1 MVVRQQ
7 VEANNGAARLSA
19 PAPADDEAPPEHP
32 SRLFGVRAGGG
43 ASVAGAGAGDD
54 PDTLYFAFAARTSD
68 DELQDPTISLP
79 RQLRN
84 CRAALPANAVIVA
97 FYWDVESGRKDLDNR
112 GTGAHDKFDLAIPR
126 DGGLPDLLAEAARQD
141 RRFDAVICES
151 VDRIARLM
159 HQSTSIEHDLERVG
173 VPIFAAD
180 EGVETTR
187 RKSTKILVRRTKQ
200 MLAEW
205 YVRQMLELSWD
216 GFCEHTAQGWNVGA
230 PPYGYNGDK
239 VPHPVPAKRE
249 EGLTK
254 TRLVPDAVRGAAVH
268 TIFVLRVTER
278 LSYQAIADRLN
289 DDLDRHPPKRSLR
302 PDLQRATWSASAVRA
317 VLENPKYT
325 GYMVWNRRAS
335 KTGNGRVNSP
345 KDWVWSPVPT
355 HEPLVTL
362 DLFKAARELVPDR
375 ERSRTAPG
383 ANAAHPDTKR
393 SYLLRS
399 YIVCAPCERR
409 MFGKTRK
416 SHAYFACQ
424 PSANHGQEAAV
435 RFPAH
440 PASIWVRQDALL
452 DGILRFFA
460 DRVLGP
466 DRLDYLAADL
476 DGTERDRDTA
486 RVHQVESLRRSI
498 ADLDRK
504 RGRLVQRLED
514 IDDPDGSLLRAVRDR
529 HRELTVERDEKI
541 ATLATITDSL
551 SPSAAGAEDLLDRLV
566 HADSEDLRDAPEATL
581 RALFDAFRLRVSY
594 DARTGEA
601 VCRVVLSDDT
611 VPGVHG
617 ALQAALTPASAAAVV
632 PSTDHGD
639 RTAAGGESCRLPQ
652 GGRDPRFPSAWR
664 PRQDSNL
671 RPAA

>member
-1 MVVRQQ
+1 MAV
-7 VEANNGAARLSA
+7 
-19 PAPADDEAPPEHP
+19 
-32 SRLFGVRAGGG
+32 
-43 ASVAGAGAGDD
+43 ASDAGAD
-54 PDTLYFAFAARTSD
+54 PDTLYVAFAARTSG

-97 FYWDVESGRKDLDNR
+97 FYWDVESGRKDLDHR

-126 DGGLPDLLAEAARQD
+126 DGGLPDLLEEAARKD

-216 GFCEHTAQGWNVGA
+216 GFCEHTAQGWNVGV

-239 VPHPVPAKRE
+239 VPHPVPAKRD

-268 TIFVLRVTER
+268 TIFVWRVTER

-335 KTGNGRVNSP
+335 KTGNGRVNAP

-355 HEPLVTL
+355 HEP
-362 DLFKAARELVPDR
+362 
-375 ERSRTAPG
+375 SRDSRP
-383 ANAAHPDTKR
+383 
-393 SYLLRS
+393 
-399 YIVCAPCERR
+399 
-409 MFGKTRK
+409 
-416 SHAYFACQ
+416 
-424 PSANHGQEAAV
+424 
-435 RFPAH
+435 
-440 PASIWVRQDALL
+440 
-452 DGILRFFA
+452 
-460 DRVLGP
+460 
-466 DRLDYLAADL
+466 
-476 DGTERDRDTA
+476 
-486 RVHQVESLRRSI
+486 
-498 ADLDRK
+498 
-504 RGRLVQRLED
+504 VQ
-514 IDDPDGSLLRAVRDR
+514 G
-529 HRELTVERDEKI
+529 
-541 ATLATITDSL
+541 
-551 SPSAAGAEDLLDRLV
+551 
-566 HADSEDLRDAPEATL
+566 
-581 RALFDAFRLRVSY
+581 
-594 DARTGEA
+594 
-601 VCRVVLSDDT
+601 
-611 VPGVHG
+611 
-617 ALQAALTPASAAAVV
+617 
-632 PSTDHGD
+632 
-639 RTAAGGESCRLPQ
+639 
-652 GGRDPRFPSAWR
+652 R
-664 PRQDSNL
+664 PRT
-671 RPAA
+671 RP